1 MFIVFQAVGKCVPK
15 PVQLNVKTDTPSS
28 NHLGKSSKLLFSNI
42 GKGRGGGGMALQLL
56 TGEEV

>member
-42 GKGRGGGGMALQLL
+42 GKGGGGGNGI
-56 TGEEV
+56 TIIDW

>member
-28 NHLGKSSKLLFSNI
+28 NHLGRSSKLLFSNI
-42 GKGRGGGGMALQLL
+42 GKGGGGGGGGNGI
-56 TGEEV
+56 TIIDW